1 MSTLKQIEANRLNA
15 QKSTGP
21 RSAEG
26 SGVGDRLLSPAKS
39 ALKSGLD
46 AESQFVIGES
56 REEFAQLQTEHYH
69 HHKPRNPEERFQVDS
84 LIRNEWFLRRFF
96 RVEAHLW
103 EYHTTLAER
112 GTGVELGEAFTKAS
126 PIFMRLERRIRAA
139 EKAHKEAKAELE
151 RLQQL
156 PQPKET
162 TSQIDKLGS
171 FLTHP
176 ESDAISDLEI
186 ARMDLLLRE
195 KLAKSGIV
203 DPSAL

>member
-1 MSTLKQIEANRLNA
+1 MRNA
-15 QKSTGP
+15 PGP
-21 RSAEG
+21 RSEEG
-26 SGVGDRLLSPAKS
+26 KRAASQN
-39 ALKSGLD
+39 ALESGLD
-46 AESQFVIGES
+46 AASQFVLGES
-56 REEFAQLQTEHYH
+56 REEFARP
-69 HHKPRNPEERFQVDS
+69 HKPRNPVERFEVDS

-139 EKAHKEAKAELE
+139 EKARKEAKTELE

-156 PQPKET
+156 PQPQET
-162 TSQIDKLGS
+162 TSQIEKLGS

-176 ESDAISDLEI
+176 ESDAISDLEL

-195 KLAKSGIV
+195 KLAGSLAQGGQE
-203 DPSAL
+203 L